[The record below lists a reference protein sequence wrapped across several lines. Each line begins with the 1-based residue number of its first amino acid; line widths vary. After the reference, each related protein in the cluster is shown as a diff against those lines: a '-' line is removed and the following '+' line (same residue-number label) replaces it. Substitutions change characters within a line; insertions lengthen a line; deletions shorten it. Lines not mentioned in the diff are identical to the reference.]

1 MAATASGPPNFLMM
15 EVAGSHVMSPSMRFS
30 HRWSSTI
37 CAIIAQ
43 DVFGAAMR
51 NNHMAEDPILQWVV
65 ENLNKPGRSQSELAR
80 RLGVHPSAINKLV
93 NGKRGL
99 KTAEIPIAADYFGEP
114 APGGDVRQVIG
125 GQLLPVVVNGK
136 VAAGVFREVDDFDQ
150 SAPERVWEPPD
161 ERFPNA
167 RRMAFDVEG
176 DSVNALEPR
185 PIFPGDRL
193 ICVSFE
199 DVSDQVRVK
208 DGLIVVVERTRDGGH
223 TREWSVKQVELYEDR
238 IEFHPR
244 STNKSHKP
252 IIVRRET
259 QADDGV
265 QVEIIAL
272 VRAVRNE
279 FPL

>member
-1 MAATASGPPNFLMM
+1 MA
-15 EVAGSHVMSPSMRFS
+15 
-30 HRWSSTI
+30 
-37 CAIIAQ
+37 
-43 DVFGAAMR
+43 
-51 NNHMAEDPILQWVV
+51 DPILEWAI
-65 ENLNKPGRSQSELAR
+65 ENLKKPGRSQSELAR

-99 KTAEIPIAADYFGEP
+99 KTNEIPIAADYFGEEPP
-114 APGGDVRQVIG
+114 AGDVRQVIG
-125 GQLLPVVVNGK
+125 GQLVPVIKNGK

-150 SAPERVWEPPD
+150 SEPERLWEPPD

-185 PIFPGDRL
+185 PIMPGDTL

-199 DVSDQVRVK
+199 DVADQVRVK
-208 DGLIVVVERTRDGGH
+208 DGLVVVVERTRDGGH

-244 STNKSHKP
+244 STNKTHKP
-252 IIVRRET
+252 IVVKRDA

-272 VRAVRNE
+272 VRSIRNDL
-279 FPL
+279 PL